1 MVNSVGVKRRV
12 GESRPR
18 KKVAPSENLTT
29 SKTLS
34 RGNGLI
40 CHLLP
45 GPVLDVALAGVVQDE
60 VHVLVEADD
69 AAFHPGVDVLVEPDG
84 DEGPVLE
91 VAEDQVDRLDHHP
104 LDFGVA
110 LVSHREDVR
119 RKEETFLIRRRP
131 ISKNLDRKY
140 LLEKVGSKLSP
151 SPSASKFQPILN
163 ITVVLEN
170 SACECLFSFLNTIQL
185 SFCA

>member
-18 KKVAPSENLTT
+18 KKSDNLTT

-69 AAFHPGVDVLVEPDG
+69 AAFHPGIDVLVEPDG
-84 DEGPVLE
+84 DEGPVLK
-91 VAEDQVDRLDHHP
+91 VAEDQVDGLDHHL
-104 LDFGVA
+104 LDLGDA
-110 LVSHREDVR
+110 RVSHREVR
-119 RKEETFLIRRRP
+119 KSPKKARIEGTKRFC
-131 ISKNLDRKY
+131 SKSTDFKNNFV
-140 LLEKVGSKLSP
+140 EK
-151 SPSASKFQPILN
+151 
-163 ITVVLEN
+163 
-170 SACECLFSFLNTIQL
+170 
-185 SFCA
+185 

>member
-1 MVNSVGVKRRV
+1 M
-12 GESRPR
+12 
-18 KKVAPSENLTT
+18 
-29 SKTLS
+29 
-34 RGNGLI
+34 I

-91 VAEDQVDRLDHHP
+91 VAEDQIDRLDHHL
-104 LDFGVA
+104 LDFGDA

-131 ISKNLDRKY
+131 ISKNLDRKF

-151 SPSASKFQPILN
+151 SPSASKFQPIFN
-163 ITVVLEN
+163 ITCSHKYWKIQHAN
-170 SACECLFSFLNTIQL
+170 ACFHF
-185 SFCA
+185 